1 MNTLLTLGGEIIGE
15 NVKFYLL
22 QLRPVHTWH
31 RVTLVRAIQ
40 RQSARAPKDL
50 EGLIVEIVSI
60 Q

>member
-1 MNTLLTLGGEIIGE
+1 MDTLLTLGGEIIGE

-22 QLRPVHTWH
+22 QLRTVHTLP
-31 RVTLVRAIQ
+31 RVILVRAIQ
-40 RQSARAPKDL
+40 RQSVRAQKDL